1 MIYKMYKTRGHVD
14 MNAYYKEITAFI
26 DSHRDEMIEKWKTLV
41 NLEGKTDEKDNV
53 EKAQAWLR
61 KEFEAEGFEC
71 YIRPSRPDRAGVL
84 VGILGKDRPGA
95 PVIFSGHIDTV
106 HRTGSF
112 GGPTPFKI
120 VDGKAYGPGVLDMKG
135 GIIIALYVIKALNH
149 IGYKAHPIKILFAGD
164 EEGGH
169 RGTDVGQFFE
179 NESRGALC
187 AFNMETGHITNAL
200 CVGRKTGCG
209 ITAVVH
215 GLGGHSGNEFT
226 KGHNAVHESV
236 LKCAQ
241 LIPLTDLSVGTTV
254 TVSVITS
261 GGNTNKTTIPE
272 LSEFGV
278 DIRYCST
285 ELGDAVLAKVDEIM
299 HKTFVPGTTT
309 EYEVSRSNLFPFQP
323 NPQILRLLTLVNQVA
338 EENGFPQFGQIQLG
352 GASDAGAIAA
362 AGVPVLC
369 SCGVIGEF
377 NHNIHEYAVVDSLFS
392 RAKIYAMTVT
402 ELDRL

>member
-1 MIYKMYKTRGHVD
+1 
-14 MNAYYKEITAFI
+14 MNLYFHQINEFI

-41 NLEGKTDEKDNV
+41 NLEGKTDEKENV
-53 EKAQAWLR
+53 DRAQVWLK
-61 KEFEAEGFEC
+61 KEFEAVGFEC
-71 YIRPSRPDRAGVL
+71 YIHPARPDRAGVL

-112 GGPTPFKI
+112 GGPDPFKI
-120 VDGKAYGPGVLDMKG
+120 EDGKAFGPGVLDMKG
-135 GIIIALYVIKALNH
+135 GIIISLYVIKALNE
-149 IGYKAHPIKILFAGD
+149 IGYKDHPIKIMYAGD

-169 RGTDVGQFFE
+169 QGTDVCQFFYD
-179 NESRGALC
+179 ESKGALC

-209 ITAVVH
+209 IKAVVH

-261 GGNTNKTTIPE
+261 GGNTNRTTIPE
-272 LSEFGV
+272 RSEFEV
-278 DIRYCST
+278 DIRFCSK
-285 ELGDAVLAKVDEIM
+285 ELGDAVLAKAEEVM
-299 HKTFVPGTTT
+299 KKTFVPGTTT
-309 EYEVSRSNLFPFQP
+309 EYTVTRSNLLPFQP
-323 NPQILRLLTLVNQVA
+323 NPQMLRLHTLLNTVA
-338 EENGFPQFGQIQLG
+338 KENGFPEFGQIQLG

-377 NHNIHEYAVVDSLFS
+377 NHNIHEYAVVDSMFS
-392 RAKIYAMTVT
+392 RAKIYAMAVT